1 MTRNNISR
9 KTLATHLTELRDPQ
23 FGKRWFNGY
32 LILLTKH
39 NQMCAVLIRLASS
52 CLNGTSVD
60 SSIIHFSRICVQYA
74 INNLVD
80 SKVRIYDHL
89 PVFPVRENYFLV

>member
-23 FGKRWFNGY
+23 FGKRWFNSY

-39 NQMCAVLIRLASS
+39 NQMCAVLIRLAPS

-60 SSIIHFSRICVQYA
+60 SSIIHISRICVQYS
-74 INNLVD
+74 ISNFDD
-80 SKVRIYDHL
+80 SKMGINDHL
-89 PVFPVRENYFLV
+89 LVFPVRENYFL